1 MSISPG
7 IPFLI
12 LIVEDDEDDRIIIDE
27 AFEEIGYASEVK
39 KFINGQ
45 SLIEYLEKMEPKLY
59 PSLIV
64 LDNSL
69 PQMDASQLLTSLKN
83 DSRYT
88 HIPIIVYASS
98 VSPQKKEKL
107 MSMGAYACIEKEALM
122 DNIIAVAKQLRNVA
136 EAQVRDPL
144 PGSHGQ

>member
-1 MSISPG
+1 MGIKNG

-27 AFEEIGYASEVK
+27 AFAEIGYVSQVK

-45 SLIEYLEKMEPKLY
+45 SLIDYLEKMEPSLY

-69 PQMDASQLLTSLKN
+69 PQMDASQLLTNLKN
-83 DSRYT
+83 DTRYT

-122 DNIIAVAKQLRNVA
+122 DNIIAVAKELRNVA
-136 EAQVRDPL
+136 EAQIRDPL
-144 PGSHGQ
+144 PGSHG

>member
-1 MSISPG
+1 MSPG

-12 LIVEDDEDDRIIIDE
+12 LIVEDDEDDRIILDE

-69 PQMDASQLLTSLKN
+69 PQMDASELLASLKN

>member
-7 IPFLI
+7 IPFVI
-12 LIVEDDEDDRIIIDE
+12 LIVEDDEDDRIILDE

>member
-1 MSISPG
+1 MG
-7 IPFLI
+7 INKGLPFLI

-27 AFEEIGYASEVK
+27 AFEKIGYAGQVK

-45 SLIEYLEKMEPKLY
+45 SLIDYLEKMEPNLY

-69 PQMDASQLLTSLKN
+69 PQMDASQLLTRLKK

-122 DNIIAVAKQLRNVA
+122 DHVISVAKELRNVA
-136 EAQVRDPL
+136 EAQVWDPL
-144 PGSHGQ
+144 TGS